1 MVNRYTDFS
10 FRLKGFQSKG
20 RLSKGFK
27 TTGLLLIGL
36 PWTGRLSMGI
46 LSKGLPW
53 TGFLLTGFLLMGLS
67 ACGTGGDLSRE
78 ECPSPLS
85 GSTVLNPLFPDLY
98 TADPAVLVHN
108 CTFYITAGHDEGET
122 EFQMFN
128 WYVLSSTDLV
138 HWSDNGGPVL
148 SLDVFEWAD
157 ANAWAGQMVEKDG
170 RFYWY
175 EPVNKGDGSGMAIGV
190 AVGDSPLGPFVDAIG
205 APLIDDRIEMEAF
218 DFEFDY
224 QTVFTIDPTVFV
236 DDDGRAYLSY
246 GGFGR
251 MVTVELGSDMVSLA
265 GDLVEET
272 PEHIFEA
279 PYLFTRGGIY
289 YVIYAAG
296 INPATIDYS
305 VSESPF
311 GPWRYQ
317 GRIMDALPNLPGED
331 FSTSHPAVAEFAG
344 QWYLVYHISDGPG
357 GGTYKRQVALEKL
370 YFDPDGHIAP
380 ISPSKELAF

>member
-1 MVNRYTDFS
+1 M
-10 FRLKGFQSKG
+10 GF
-20 RLSKGFK
+20 
-27 TTGLLLIGL
+27 
-36 PWTGRLSMGI
+36 
-46 LSKGLPW
+46 
-53 TGFLLTGFLLMGLS
+53 S

-85 GSTVLNPLFPDLY
+85 GSTVANPLLPDLY

-122 EFQMFN
+122 DFQMFN

-157 ANAWAGQMVEKDG
+157 ANAWAGQMVEKEG

-175 EPVNKGDGSGMAIGV
+175 VPVNKGDGSGMAIGV

-236 DDDGRAYLSY
+236 DDHGRAYLSY

-331 FSTSHPAVAEFAG
+331 FATSHPAVTEFAG

-380 ISPSKELAF
+380 ISPSKEVAF